1 MVYVWLG
8 GGKITLIHSC
18 MSYEEEDTCMS
29 YEEEDTRRRQDAL
42 IHSCPPFDS
51 VPRPPFMN
59 PPAHSRM
66 GRKGCGTGRV
76 GGPGPK
82 GLRTQTGGHRDTLLG
97 VTDGVS
103 TRKNGLVEVVFYAQ
117 HDAIKIRSGQP
128 VGRVQF
134 RPAQSLRTPGPKR
147 DEKIRTSVRREK
159 GMGGWAKAE

>member
-1 MVYVWLG
+1 
-8 GGKITLIHSC
+8 
-18 MSYEEEDTCMS
+18 MS

-103 TRKNGLVEVVFYAQ
+103 GRKNGLVKGIFHALYDKNTCSIFRKYLQ
-117 HDAIKIRSGQP
+117 H
-128 VGRVQF
+128 
-134 RPAQSLRTPGPKR
+134 
-147 DEKIRTSVRREK
+147 
-159 GMGGWAKAE
+159 AKHLKMQKLATCKKFST